1 MSRLAASSMDR
12 LDSIDRWLGF
22 QVDQAVS
29 GVWLRWARQGSAEAE
44 YLWFKR
50 GAIEICRET
59 PGEGYELGDSERVP
73 SHLERAALVRWVL
86 ERVRRLPC
94 LPEETKK

>member
-1 MSRLAASSMDR
+1 MMTER
-12 LDSIDRWLGF
+12 LDRIDRWLGF

-29 GVWLRWARQGSAEAE
+29 AVWLRWARQGTAEAE

-50 GAIEICRET
+50 GGIEICREK
-59 PGEGYELGDSERVP
+59 PGDGYELGDGERVP
-73 SHLERAALVRWVL
+73 SHLERPALVRWVL

-94 LPEETKK
+94 LPEER